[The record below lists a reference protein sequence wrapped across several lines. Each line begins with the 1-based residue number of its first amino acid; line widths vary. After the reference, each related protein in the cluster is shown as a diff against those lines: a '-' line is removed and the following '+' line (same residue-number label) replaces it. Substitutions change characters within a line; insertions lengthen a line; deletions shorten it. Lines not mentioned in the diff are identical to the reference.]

1 MENLEKMENLE
12 MDDMK
17 EITKEMAIKAAAAAM
32 TNYFSDLYLKDKE
45 FAMTFEELKLIALG
59 MYCVSCYFNENLIH
73 SFGNEEES
81 KFIVC
86 AILDMSTDLV
96 GLLYNLNPEKFCEDH
111 FKGFKEVKEGKEKMD
126 LKA

>member
-1 MENLEKMENLE
+1 MENLE

-32 TNYFSDLYLKDKE
+32 ANYFSDLYLKDKE
-45 FAMTFEELKLIALG
+45 FAMTFEELKRTALG

-73 SFGNEEES
+73 SFRNEEEI
-81 KFIVC
+81 KFIMF
-86 AILDMSTDLV
+86 AILDMSADVV
-96 GLLYNLNPEKFCEDH
+96 GLFHNLNPEKFREDH
-111 FKGFKEVKEGKEKMD
+111 FKGFKEFKEGKEKMD

>member
-1 MENLEKMENLE
+1 MENLE

-59 MYCVSCYFNENLIH
+59 MTAYHATLTKIL
-73 SFGNEEES
+73 
-81 KFIVC
+81 FIVLETKKKVNSSC
-86 AILDMSTDLV
+86 V
-96 GLLYNLNPEKFCEDH
+96 QF
-111 FKGFKEVKEGKEKMD
+111 
-126 LKA
+126 